1 MSKMLEEVRDLIR
14 TLHYSYRTEEAYL
27 NWIRQYILFHGK
39 RHPTEMGAAE
49 VSAFLT
55 HLAVKRQVAASTQN
69 QTLAALLFLYKN
81 VLKEELPWLKN
92 VERAKRPARIPLVLT
107 RAEVKRLL
115 IQLGQQNWLQAGLLY
130 GAGLRLR
137 ECLRLRV
144 KDLDF
149 DYQQM
154 AARDA
159 KGHKDGVTMLPASAA
174 EALKT
179 QLANA
184 KGLHLRD
191 LADGFGRVYLPFALA
206 RKYPHA
212 DREWGWQYVFPAAT
226 RSRDPLSGT
235 TRRHHVG
242 EWVLQ
247 KAIKDALRAAQID
260 KPASCHTL
268 RHSFATHL
276 LEDGYDIRTVQELL
290 GHKDVRT
297 TMIYTHVLNRG
308 GKGVKSPLD
317 R

>member
-1 MSKMLEEVRDLIR
+1 MSKLLEEVRDLIR

-69 QTLAALLFLYKN
+69 QALAALLFLYKN

-115 IQLGQQNWLQAGLLY
+115 TQLGQLNWLQASLLY

-137 ECLRLRV
+137 ECLSLRV

-149 DYQQM
+149 DYQQI
-154 AARDA
+154 AVRDA
-159 KGHKDGVTMLPASAA
+159 KGHKDRVTMMPTSAA

-184 KGLHLRD
+184 RGLASSRSPIIRWR
-191 LADGFGRVYLPFALA
+191 F
-206 RKYPHA
+206 
-212 DREWGWQYVFPAAT
+212 FPAYGCRHKEPGLALT
-226 RSRDPLSGT
+226 RPLLKRHDIKRMLNAPVIA
-235 TRRHHVG
+235 RR
-242 EWVLQ
+242 
-247 KAIKDALRAAQID
+247 
-260 KPASCHTL
+260 
-268 RHSFATHL
+268 
-276 LEDGYDIRTVQELL
+276 
-290 GHKDVRT
+290 
-297 TMIYTHVLNRG
+297 
-308 GKGVKSPLD
+308 
-317 R
+317 